1 MKKKLSYK
9 RKKTGVKLSR
19 SNRSKFH
26 RSYKKVEMCITE
38 PGPSKVI
45 TYDENGKVVDFNSRG
60 KTKFEDTLTKV
71 GKEAMAANKKA
82 KLDKKEA
89 TKKILANAGYDPT
102 IKYSRK
108 ERKHFTRLVKN
119 NLFVTPKPVTLTDE
133 EIEERVLAKKKKR
146 AELLK
151 SRPHARDVAE
161 AAKKTLIDLKKAL
174 KSKTTNVP
182 VVEKKQE
189 FTRVIQRFSD
199 DNPIKNYDFYT
210 DTIQAENKEEAL
222 KLSKELAEKHSNDP
236 KFAGMSITPKGT
248 TDTTYY
254 PKATLLAA

>member
-1 MKKKLSYK
+1 MKKKISHK
-9 RKKTGVKLSR
+9 RTGVKLSK

-26 RSYKKVEMCITE
+26 RSYKKVEMRITE

-45 TYDENGKVVDFNSRG
+45 IYDENGKVVDFSSKG
-60 KTKFEDTLTKV
+60 KTKFKDTLTKV
-71 GKEAMAANKKA
+71 GEEAMASNKKA

-89 TKKILANAGYDPT
+89 IKKILTSAGYDPT

-119 NLFVTPKPVTLTDE
+119 NLFVTPKPVTLTDK
-133 EIEERVLAKKKKR
+133 EIKKRVTAKKEKR
-146 AELLK
+146 AELLN
-151 SRPHARDVAE
+151 SRPHAKTVAE
-161 AAKKTLIDLKKAL
+161 EAKKALIDLKKAF

-182 VVEKKQE
+182 VVEQKQE

-210 DTIQAENKEEAL
+210 DTIEAADKEEAL
-222 KLSKELAEKHSNDP
+222 KLSKPLAEKHSNDP